1 MTAKRGLLI
10 VISGPSSVGKDT
22 LIKRLLELD
31 HDLVYSVSGTTRK
44 PRPGE
49 LPDKN
54 YTFLTREQFEEL
66 VKKGAFLEHA
76 TYNGNLYGTFRDRVE
91 RARNEGRDVVLKI
104 DVQGAEQVREKV
116 PDGVFIFLAPPSI
129 DELIKRQIK
138 RNTESVEDME
148 ARRQIATREM
158 EYASRYDHVVV
169 NDDIERAVKEVLD
182 IIRDARDRQRL
193 T

>member
-1 MTAKRGLLI
+1 MNKRGLLI

-31 HDLVYSVSGTTRK
+31 PSLTYSVSGTTRE

-49 LPDKN
+49 VPDEN
-54 YTFLTREQFEEL
+54 YTFLTREQFAEL

-91 RARNEGRDVVLKI
+91 LARNEGRDIVLKI
-104 DVQGAEQVREKV
+104 EVQGAEQVRAKV

-129 DELIKRQIK
+129 DELIRRQIT

-148 ARRQIATREM
+148 ARRLIAMREM

-169 NDDIERAVKEVLD
+169 NDDLERAAREVLD
-182 IIRDARDRQRL
+182 VIRDARERQRL

>member
-1 MTAKRGLLI
+1 MNKRGLLI

-22 LIKRLLELD
+22 LIKGLLELD

-66 VKKGAFLEHA
+66 VKKDAFLEHA

-91 RARNEGRDVVLKI
+91 RARNDGRDVVLKI
-104 DVQGAEQVREKV
+104 DVQGAEQVREKM
-116 PDGVFIFLAPPSI
+116 PEGVFIFLAPPSI

-148 ARRQIATREM
+148 ARRGIATREM
-158 EYASRYDHVVV
+158 EYAARYDHVVV
-169 NDDIERAVKEVLD
+169 NDDIERAVREVLD
-182 IIRDARDRQRL
+182 IIRDARERQRL

>member
-1 MTAKRGLLI
+1 MNKRGLLI

-22 LIKRLLELD
+22 LIKGLLELD

-66 VKKGAFLEHA
+66 VKKDAFLEHA

-91 RARNEGRDVVLKI
+91 RARNDGRDVVLKI

-116 PDGVFIFLAPPSI
+116 PEGVFIFLAPPSI

-148 ARRQIATREM
+148 ARRGIATREM
-158 EYASRYDHVVV
+158 EYAARYDHVVV
-169 NDDIERAVKEVLD
+169 NDDIERAVREVLD
-182 IIRDARDRQRL
+182 IIRDARERQRL

>member
-169 NDDIERAVKEVLD
+169 NDDIERAVREVLD
-182 IIRDARDRQRL
+182 IIRDARERQRL

>member
-1 MTAKRGLLI
+1 MTANRGLLI
-10 VISGPSSVGKDT
+10 VISGPSGVGKDT

-31 HDLVYSVSGTTRK
+31 HNLVYSVSGTTRER
-44 PRPGE
+44 RPGE
-49 LPDKN
+49 VPDQN

-66 VKKGAFLEHA
+66 AAKGTFLEHA

-129 DELIKRQIK
+129 RELERRRVQ
-138 RNTESVEDME
+138 RNSEPPEE
-148 ARRQIATREM
+148 IAERRKIAEIEM
-158 EYASRYDHVVV
+158 RFAPKYDHVVV
-169 NDDIERAVKEVLD
+169 NDDVERAAHEVLG
-182 IIRDARDRQRL
+182 IIQAARERQRQ

>member
-1 MTAKRGLLI
+1 MTAKRGLLT

-22 LIKRLLELD
+22 LIKRLLEHD

-91 RARNEGRDVVLKI
+91 RARNAGRDVVLKI

-116 PDGVFIFLAPPSI
+116 PEGVFIFLAPPSI

-148 ARRQIATREM
+148 ARRRIATREM
-158 EYASRYDHVVV
+158 EYAARYDHVVV
-169 NDDIERAVKEVLD
+169 NDDIERAVREVLD
-182 IIRDARDRQRL
+182 IIRDARERQRL

>member
-116 PDGVFIFLAPPSI
+116 TEGVFIFLAPPSI

-169 NDDIERAVKEVLD
+169 NDDIERAVREVLD
-182 IIRDARDRQRL
+182 IIRDARERQRL